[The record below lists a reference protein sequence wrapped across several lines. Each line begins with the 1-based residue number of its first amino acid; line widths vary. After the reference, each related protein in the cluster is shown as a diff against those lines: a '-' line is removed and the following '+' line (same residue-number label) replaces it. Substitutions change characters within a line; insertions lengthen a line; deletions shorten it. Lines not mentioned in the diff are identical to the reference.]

1 MKFEVKIGSGKISVE
16 NDELHEVLIDAW
28 ARQLLHAWKAM
39 ADSST
44 PLQGQTKFVVGQK
57 LAYYPTYAAK
67 PVGKRDLVGIRTYI
81 SQKLAPFQQD
91 WNDRKAILKT
101 IRERFSK

>member
-1 MKFEVKIGSGKISVE
+1 MKFSVKIDKGSITVE

-28 ARQLLHAWKAM
+28 AHQLINAWKAM

-67 PVGKRDLVGIRTYI
+67 PVDKRDLAGIRTYI
-81 SQKLAPFQQD
+81 NQRLAPFEQD
-91 WNDRKAILKT
+91 WNDRKVILKT
-101 IRERFSK
+101 IRERFSN